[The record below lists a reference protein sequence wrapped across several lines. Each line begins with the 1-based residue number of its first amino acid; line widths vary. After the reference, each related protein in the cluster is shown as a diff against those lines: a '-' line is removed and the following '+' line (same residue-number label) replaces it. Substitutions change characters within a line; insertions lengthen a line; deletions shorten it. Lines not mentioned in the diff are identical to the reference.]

1 MAEKEE
7 ADISKEARRMR
18 RLPKMSFN
26 SKDLSRRMKRVEG
39 VSARHARRFVLK
51 RLDNFKIVRRQIAFW
66 VLLVGVLIGAAGLQ
80 FWWYQRSYTTNA
92 HTTDGTYAEALL
104 GPVDTLNPL
113 FAQSSAEEAA
123 SKLLFARLLGY
134 DQTGA
139 ISFDL
144 AESMKV
150 SDDGK
155 EYILSIRPDAQWSD
169 GIYIRARDVVYTV
182 NLIKNPA
189 TRSTLIGWDGVLV
202 AAVNETTVKF
212 TLPSAY
218 AAFPHA
224 LQALPIIP
232 EHILRDVEPASL
244 RENGFSAKPVGSGPF
259 ELRLLQV
266 VDAAEERKVVHLG
279 RNAQYH
285 LGSPRLSRVQLHVYK
300 DAEAI
305 KRALATSEVNAVN
318 DLTVLQAKEAA
329 SKRHTLAMIPVNSGV
344 YALFNTSSPVLSDT
358 AVRKALQVGTDTSA
372 VRESIASG
380 LPSLHLPFVD
390 GQVAGEM
397 PSAPAYSK
405 KEAEKLLADAGWVMD
420 GTIRKKNGVA
430 LEISAVTMKNSD
442 HEQALKTLAAQW
454 KDLGVA
460 VKTEV
465 VDPKDVTQNV
475 TQNILQPRRYDVLI
489 YQLSIGG
496 DPDVYAY
503 WHSSGADDGY
513 NFSKYKSGVSDDALI
528 SARTSMN
535 AELRKV
541 KYATFAKQWIKD
553 VPAIGLYQGTV
564 QYVHSPS
571 VHIDAAAMK
580 LNTPSDR
587 YDSVRYWYIGEHR
600 VYTTP

>member
-7 ADISKEARRMR
+7 ADISKDARRMR

-26 SKDLSRRMKRVEG
+26 SKDLSKRMKRVEG

-51 RLDNFKIVRRQIAFW
+51 RLDNFKVVRRQIAFW

-80 FWWYQRSYTTNA
+80 FWWYQESYTTNA

-155 EYILSIRPDAQWSD
+155 EYTLSIRPDAQWTD

-182 NLIKNPA
+182 NLIKNPV
-189 TRSTLIGWDGVLV
+189 TRSTIIGWEGVLV
-202 AAVNETTVKF
+202 AAVDETTVKF

-224 LQALPIIP
+224 LQALPIVP
-232 EHILRDVEPASL
+232 EHILRDTEPASL
-244 RENGFSAKPVGSGPF
+244 RESSFSAKPVGSGPF

-266 VDAAEERKVVHLG
+266 VDAAAGRKVIHLG
-279 RNAQYH
+279 RNAHYH
-285 LGSPRLSRVQLHVYK
+285 LGSPRLSRIQLHVYK

-344 YALFNTSSPVLSDT
+344 YALFNTASPVLSDA
-358 AVRKALQVGTDTSA
+358 AVRKALQVGTNTSA

-397 PSAPAYSK
+397 PSAPVYSK
-405 KEAEKLLADAGWVMD
+405 QEAEKLLTDAGWVMD

-430 LEISAVTMKNSD
+430 LELSAVTMKNSD
-442 HEQALKTLAAQW
+442 HEQALKALTAQW

-513 NFSKYKSGVSDDALI
+513 NFSKYKSVVSDDALI

-541 KYATFAKQWIKD
+541 KYVTFAKQWIKD

-571 VHIDAAAMK
+571 VHIDAAAMN

-587 YDSVRYWYIGEHR
+587 YNSVKYWYIGERR